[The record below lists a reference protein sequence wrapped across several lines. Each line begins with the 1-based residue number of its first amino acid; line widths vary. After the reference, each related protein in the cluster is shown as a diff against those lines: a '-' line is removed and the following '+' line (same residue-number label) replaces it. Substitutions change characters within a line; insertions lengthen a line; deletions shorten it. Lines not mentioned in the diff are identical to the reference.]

1 MKIGIFGGT
10 FDPPHIGHLT
20 MADEAVKKF
29 NLDRV
34 YFVPANN
41 PYMKGRVVT
50 PASERLILVSAACG
64 LDYYPS
70 ACEIIRGGP
79 SYTVDTLRYFQKQF
93 SDAEFYLILGA
104 DAFDQFGG
112 WKEYEYILNN
122 ATLVVFGRPDHVSL
136 DNITVYAE
144 ESERTFPSAH
154 IEIIPFTL
162 DISSTKIRKRIANNQ
177 SVRYLVTASVYKY
190 IKEMGLYGCV

>member
-20 MADEAVKKF
+20 MADTAMRKF

-34 YFVPANN
+34 YFVPTND
-41 PYMKGRVVT
+41 PYMKSHKVT
-50 PASERLILVSAACG
+50 PAGDRLILVSAACG

-93 SDAEFYLILGA
+93 PDAELYLIFGA
-104 DAFDQFGG
+104 DSFLQITQ
-112 WKEYEYILNN
+112 WQEYEYIMSN
-122 ATLVVFGRPDHVSL
+122 ARIIVFTRPDVTGVDAQADKFPLADIRIVPL
-136 DNITVYAE
+136 D
-144 ESERTFPSAH
+144 
-154 IEIIPFTL
+154 L
-162 DISSTKIRKRIANNQ
+162 DISSTKIRAAVANGD
-177 SVRYLVTASVYKY
+177 SFRYLVTTPVYKC
-190 IKEMGLYGCV
+190 IKEMKLYGCV

>member
-41 PYMKGRVVT
+41 PYMKERVVT

-93 SDAEFYLILGA
+93 PDSEFYLILGA
-104 DAFDQFGG
+104 DAFEQIGK
-112 WKEYEYILNN
+112 WNEYGYILNN
-122 ATLVVFGRPDHVSL
+122 ATLVVFGRPGYANL
-136 DNITVYAE
+136 DNTSAYAE
-144 ESERTFPSAH
+144 GFKQILPKAR

-177 SVRYLVTASVYKY
+177 SVRYLVTAPVYRY

>member
-20 MADEAVKKF
+20 MADTAMRKF

-34 YFVPANN
+34 YFVPAND
-41 PYMKGRVVT
+41 PYMKEPKVT
-50 PASERLILVSAACG
+50 PAGDRLILVSAACG

-93 SDAEFYLILGA
+93 PDAELYLIFGA
-104 DAFDQFGG
+104 DSFLQITQ
-112 WKEYEYILNN
+112 WQEYEYIMDN
-122 ATLVVFGRPDHVSL
+122 AKIIVFTRPDVTGIDALADKFSL
-136 DNITVYAE
+136 ADIRIV
-144 ESERTFPSAH
+144 PLD
-154 IEIIPFTL
+154 L
-162 DISSTKIRKRIANNQ
+162 DISSTKIRAAVANGD
-177 SVRYLVTASVYKY
+177 SFRYLVTTPVYKC
-190 IKEMGLYGCV
+190 IKEMKLYGCV

>member
-20 MADEAVKKF
+20 MADTAMRKF

-41 PYMKGRVVT
+41 PYMKGHKVT
-50 PASERLILVSAACG
+50 PAGDRLILVGAACG

-93 SDAEFYLILGA
+93 PDAELYLIVGG
-104 DAFDQFGG
+104 DAFNQINE

-122 ATLVVFGRPDHVSL
+122 ATIVVFGRPGYVSL
-136 DNITVYAE
+136 DNNTIYAE
-144 ESERTFPSAH
+144 ETERIFPKAH

-162 DISSTKIRKRIANNQ
+162 DISSTKIRAAVANGD
-177 SVRYLVTASVYKY
+177 SFRYLVTTPVYKC
-190 IKEMGLYGCV
+190 IKEMKLYGCV

>member
-20 MADEAVKKF
+20 MADTAMRKF

-34 YFVPANN
+34 YFVPAND
-41 PYMKGRVVT
+41 PYMKGPKVT
-50 PASERLILVSAACG
+50 PAGDRLILVSAACG

-93 SDAEFYLILGA
+93 PDAELYFIFGA
-104 DAFDQFGG
+104 DSFLQITQ
-112 WKEYEYILNN
+112 WQEYEYIMDN
-122 ATLVVFGRPDHVSL
+122 AKIIVFTRPDVTGVDAQAAKFPLADIRIMPL
-136 DNITVYAE
+136 D
-144 ESERTFPSAH
+144 
-154 IEIIPFTL
+154 L
-162 DISSTKIRKRIANNQ
+162 DISSTKIRAAVANGD
-177 SVRYLVTASVYKY
+177 SFRYLVTTPVYKC
-190 IKEMGLYGCV
+190 IKEMKLYGCV